1 MKLNYNRTQ
10 LLRALNIWPNLHG
23 FDSRQVI
30 PVETWT
36 SFGLGVVFIKAP
48 SNRAEVMREL
58 RRYYRRR
65 DLLGARL
72 FDDRCTVLFLKQGH
86 AFPRRPSRAEVID
99 RTA

>member
-58 RRYYRRR
+58 RRCYRRR

-72 FDDRCTVLFLKQGH
+72 FDNGSTVLFLKKGYT
-86 AFPRRPSRAEVID
+86 FPRRLTRAEVTNG
-99 RTA
+99 TA